1 MNGELD
7 KRSYADLSP
16 MSDTS
21 PSVWRLDKI
30 PWITCKKYCLHS
42 WVIMTACVASH
53 ESKVTNFWSM
63 EEKSSF
69 QNFITAYIFFTS
81 KPPNLQKVFLIF
93 IYLFFAGR
101 WCPFYWVK
109 VFTPL
114 RPQSS
119 RDASINKLPRKIFQ
133 AYLYFLCVNSWRHFF
148 YKQYKLESH
157 MVQLNGHDKR
167 KRLVFFAADCLLVI
181 QVGKSERSNM
191 L

>member
-1 MNGELD
+1 
-7 KRSYADLSP
+7 
-16 MSDTS
+16 
-21 PSVWRLDKI
+21 
-30 PWITCKKYCLHS
+30 
-42 WVIMTACVASH
+42 MTACVASH

-101 WCPFYWVK
+101 WCPFYWGKGLHSPIKDRSHREMRLSTNYQGRFSRFISISCVWIAEDI
-109 VFTPL
+109 
-114 RPQSS
+114 SS
-119 RDASINKLPRKIFQ
+119 TNNTNLSLIWFNWMAMIREKDCF
-133 AYLYFLCVNSWRHFF
+133 
-148 YKQYKLESH
+148 
-157 MVQLNGHDKR
+157 
-167 KRLVFFAADCLLVI
+167 FFAADCLLVI

>member
-1 MNGELD
+1 
-7 KRSYADLSP
+7 
-16 MSDTS
+16 
-21 PSVWRLDKI
+21 
-30 PWITCKKYCLHS
+30 
-42 WVIMTACVASH
+42 MTACVAYH

-69 QNFITAYIFFTS
+69 QNFITAYIFFRLSHQTYRRFFWY
-81 KPPNLQKVFLIF
+81 LF
-93 IYLFFAGR
+93 IYFLLEGGVHFIG
-101 WCPFYWVK
+101 VK

-119 RDASINKLPRKIFQ
+119 RDTSINKLPRKIFQ